1 MQIMGTKMFKSRES
15 GVTLLEILLATLI
28 MGLVTGG
35 IFSAFVFSRQVA
47 WRTDAHLGMR
57 GAAGSLADA
66 TRAAVA
72 NASPIGWTLTPGIY
86 VDDWMF
92 NNGDVPPFKP
102 PGAVALIPVDVNGN
116 PLPNPLNLPPAL
128 QARYQTNP
136 GTAPTWAD
144 HGDGMVMVVEG
155 LNDLDGDGHTGFD
168 FGTGKTQLR
177 RVRFYGKWTTPS
189 S

>member
-1 MQIMGTKMFKSRES
+1 MRTSLAAR

-35 IFSAFVFSRQVA
+35 IFSAFVFSRQVT

-72 NASPIGWTLTPGIY
+72 KASPIGWTLTPGIY
-86 VDDWMF
+86 VDDWMLAHHHPA
-92 NNGDVPPFKP
+92 GAKPLVPID
-102 PGAVALIPVDVNGN
+102 ASGN
-116 PLPNPLNLPPAL
+116 PMPNPLNLPPAL

-136 GTAPTWAD
+136 GTNDTWAD
-144 HGDGMVMVVEG
+144 HGDGMVMVVET
-155 LNDLDGDGHTGFD
+155 NVDLDGDGKVGFD
-168 FGTGKTQLR
+168 FNNDGNVDLR
-177 RVRFYGKWTTPS
+177 RVRFYGKWTTPRS
-189 S
+189 